1 MPPETTDG
9 RSLQTDYEDLLERL
23 WAEPEEDVPPEEQ
36 LLEELES
43 LPEVLEE
50 PDMVRLTRIMR
61 AVILAVRDEQV
72 VWGEQIYGGMA
83 DGADAIS
90 EALDPNPPRLKLE
103 EASGTS
109 EDEAEP
115 LSAEQAQA
123 EAEAQQADHARS
135 ALANLENIFAMG
147 DPHGPIIWVGGDDL
161 EEEVHA
167 ALTAFPGHDF
177 KTLSP
182 NQAQTVLTG
191 MHPALVVAGWQTGF
205 PVLSAFRQE
214 DYLTPFVVL
223 ANWPITREQHRE
235 AVATGANRVLSK
247 PLTRDKVVA
256 TLRPL
261 LTDSESG

>member
-1 MPPETTDG
+1 MPPETADG
-9 RSLQTDYEDLLERL
+9 RSLEADYEDLLERL
-23 WAEPEEDVPPEEQ
+23 WAEPEEDVPPEDQ
-36 LLEELES
+36 LVEELES

-61 AVILAVRDEQV
+61 AVILAVRDGKV
-72 VWGEQIYGGMA
+72 VWSEAVYGGMA

-115 LSAEQAQA
+115 LAAEEAQA
-123 EAEAQQADHARS
+123 EAETQQAEHARN
-135 ALANLENIFAMG
+135 ALANLETIFAMG
-147 DPHGPIIWVGGDDL
+147 DPHGPIIWVGDAEP
-161 EEEVHA
+161 EEEVRS
-167 ALTAFPGHDF
+167 ALEHFPGHDL
-177 KTLSP
+177 KVLSP
-182 NQAQTVLTG
+182 NQARTVLTG

-223 ANWPITREQHRE
+223 ANWPISQDQHRE
-235 AVATGANRVLSK
+235 AVASGANRVLSK
-247 PLTRDKVVA
+247 PLSHDKIVA

-261 LTDSESG
+261 LADSE